1 MYISWTDLNNVQ
13 EPGDYPFRDGTITV
27 TFAEI
32 VTWKSRPGV
41 LFQLMR
47 KYPLQGAFSYALGKQ
62 TYEKAVPGNSELV
75 YESSNGD
82 SWSLTRD
89 PATGARAVMHHPN
102 PQSGGQVSFIEVEK
116 FLSDGTNGPEHQ
128 ALKRLMEK
136 NVR

>member
-1 MYISWTDLNNVQ
+1 MERNRAALLICHVHILER
-13 EPGDYPFRDGTITV
+13 EPGDYPFRDGRITV

-32 VTWKSRPGV
+32 ATWKNRPGV

-62 TYEKAVPGNSELV
+62 IDEKEVRAYSDLI

-89 PATGARAVMHHPN
+89 PATGARAVMQTRGPPN
-102 PQSGGQVSFIEVEK
+102 SKIVECVW
-116 FLSDGTNGPEHQ
+116 F
-128 ALKRLMEK
+128 AA
-136 NVR
+136 